1 MDEGSRP
8 VEIPRFVPCIEVP
21 ASSTSAKS
29 EMRSSEHL
37 AGTHPNTFDYIFLLS
52 LKKHEK
58 AERSPSTA
66 LRPGAAASSAAPG
79 TPGDSRDSG
88 EARSPQGGPPAPC
101 FISSKRAL
109 RHKTV
114 SCWNLLYIELQI
126 LAVQVLMLLDFRIIT
141 ETSGELGLSTC
152 QDVRDSRSL
161 CIGRHRPTSSDTSKA
176 PLTANSTPP
185 CKLRF

>member
-37 AGTHPNTFDYIFLLS
+37 AGTHPISFLWE
-52 LKKHEK
+52 KHEK

-88 EARSPQGGPPAPC
+88 EARSPQGGPPGP
-101 FISSKRAL
+101 
-109 RHKTV
+109 
-114 SCWNLLYIELQI
+114 LLY
-126 LAVQVLMLLDFRIIT
+126 LLKKGSSTQD
-141 ETSGELGLSTC
+141 GELLEPSLHRAT
-152 QDVRDSRSL
+152 DSGSAGVDATGFSHHHRNIRGTGAL
-161 CIGRHRPTSSDTSKA
+161 DMPGCKRLEYKARAKDTTNIPVHRPTSADIQ
-176 PLTANSTPP
+176 
-185 CKLRF
+185 